1 MNKKILKNKYKK
13 YETPQ
18 NMLFTVIDTKVL
30 TKALNNTE
38 MGLYIFLKAQSGRN
52 NLKGKQLRLK
62 ISVGQIITAIG
73 WRLGTKSINNMIQKL
88 VQLKLIEI
96 ESKCG
101 KTLEIVFL
109 DDEKS
114 LLNNGYFKVYAH
126 SINAIANSSNG
137 KQKLNYLGF
146 YAYFRSTIFENTEE
160 SAVYDK
166 SPLYLSKV
174 CNMSYS
180 NIRNYLQWM
189 RENNILASFYVRA
202 IRTESMCYNK
212 YIYADMHDC
221 QKLVKYIDDGRYG
234 SVITEVLE

>member
-126 SINAIANSSNG
+126 SINA
-137 KQKLNYLGF
+137 
-146 YAYFRSTIFENTEE
+146 
-160 SAVYDK
+160 V
-166 SPLYLSKV
+166 
-174 CNMSYS
+174 SYTH
-180 NIRNYLQWM
+180 LT
-189 RENNILASFYVRA
+189 LPTKA
-202 IRTESMCYNK
+202 
-212 YIYADMHDC
+212 
-221 QKLVKYIDDGRYG
+221 
-234 SVITEVLE
+234 

>member
-101 KTLEIVFL
+101 KTLEIVFAFP
-109 DDEKS
+109 S
-114 LLNNGYFKVYAH
+114 
-126 SINAIANSSNG
+126 
-137 KQKLNYLGF
+137 
-146 YAYFRSTIFENTEE
+146 
-160 SAVYDK
+160 
-166 SPLYLSKV
+166 
-174 CNMSYS
+174 
-180 NIRNYLQWM
+180 
-189 RENNILASFYVRA
+189 
-202 IRTESMCYNK
+202 
-212 YIYADMHDC
+212 
-221 QKLVKYIDDGRYG
+221 
-234 SVITEVLE
+234 